1 LRAFHPGPANLFPS
15 TLNYQPSTDLSLV
28 TPLRVAY
35 LYAVTRLRCNDVAV
49 QRFNA
54 STLQRFNASTL
65 HRSRPRQL
73 HFRSHRRK
81 FVRAF
86 IETPLEILR
95 NIRVEWI
102 RRQIRRQRAVTPML
116 VHPEP
121 GGGIFPDNRLELVP
135 ASLRHF
141 LERSAGGKFNP
152 GMKNHA
158 VTPAEI
164 GRASCRERGE
174 GAGMG

>member
-1 LRAFHPGPANLFPS
+1 MFGVSSGPARHSPVTRLS
-15 TLNYQPSTDLSLV
+15 AVALCVGGSLV
-28 TPLRVAY
+28 TSCELLPFDF
-35 LYAVTRLRCNDVAV
+35 RLLTSDW
-49 QRFNA
+49 
-54 STLQRFNASTL
+54 
-65 HRSRPRQL
+65 QL
-73 HFRSHRRK
+73 HLRSHRRK
-81 FVRAF
+81 FARAF
-86 IETPLEILR
+86 IETTLKILR

-102 RRQIRRQRAVTPML
+102 RRQIRRQRAITKML

-158 VTPAEI
+158 VTPAGQRLAMDVDE
-164 GRASCRERGE
+164 
-174 GAGMG
+174 